1 MINQNPNGKVTLSK
15 KVFKD
20 IAYNASTKVKD
31 IFPVKNDNS
40 FVDVEVKD
48 DDLSLELAIKI
59 QTGVDVVKVC
69 SKLQS
74 AVHEA
79 IEGMTGI
86 DCKNIR
92 INIQGF
98 KTEKAKQ
105 IRNDLF
111 FYCISLKEKAIN
123 IAFN

>member
-79 IEGMTGI
+79 FEGMTGI

-98 KTEKAKQ
+98 KTEKAK
-105 IRNDLF
+105 
-111 FYCISLKEKAIN
+111 
-123 IAFN
+123 